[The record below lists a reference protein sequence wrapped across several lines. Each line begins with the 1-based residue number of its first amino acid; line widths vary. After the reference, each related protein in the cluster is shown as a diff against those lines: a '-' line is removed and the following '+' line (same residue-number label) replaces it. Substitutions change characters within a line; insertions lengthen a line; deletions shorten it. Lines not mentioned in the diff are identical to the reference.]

1 MFFPRLGPDARDC
14 YSFKK
19 KTVIMPR
26 GQFPKLKGVIAK
38 MPADVSDMTKKL
50 ACTDALILMK
60 LTKNSL
66 LKSTFILNQFRDP
79 CYNCPPVFKRK
90 FKLSRYYDITIDL
103 PEVTNDFLTF
113 TDEPIEFTV
122 GYSKKKPEN
131 LKDDETTYPLGG
143 YRQP

>member
-14 YSFKK
+14 YFLKK

-79 CYNCPPVFKRK
+79 GYNCPPVFKRK
-90 FKLSRYYDITIDL
+90 
-103 PEVTNDFLTF
+103 
-113 TDEPIEFTV
+113 
-122 GYSKKKPEN
+122 
-131 LKDDETTYPLGG
+131 
-143 YRQP
+143 